1 MMISFTKKGV
11 EQQWIRRRDSE
22 LLIVTALEEGM
33 GTREVRRDFRVL
45 VGIRLKCLHW
55 EWTCALPV

>member
-45 VGIRLKCLHW
+45 VGIRLKRLHW